1 MPVPA
6 ALIAEKPSYSRGPD
20 GKTPYGV
27 ASFQQQI
34 VDLHKST
41 LSSSMMASSAKSAFA
56 AAKDYYAADASHRQI
71 AVVRQDERAYRLA
84 QEKRQAEERQNLAKA
99 FKIEKGRF
107 EAEWAARI
115 EAVEADCVE
124 RERVLREVH
133 EIARADCEKGIE
145 RKVASLR
152 HRSSSYLLSMEDT
165 QEKLARM
172 HEYKAAGVAARAHR
186 MRDAEEAAFLRVKAS
201 QGTRPRQ
208 ECADTQASEMR
219 NLLQKCHSMR
229 VAVRRERAEA
239 YEVFKQKYRNL
250 EADLEHA
257 HKIEVSLGDTRH
269 EIGAVQS
276 HKSRSTTAS
285 TFRGTLKYESLA
297 GTKFDVPAVSTL
309 EPIEGFV
316 PLP

>member
-1 MPVPA
+1 MLQAYTLPLPPSLSRSLERPLAAAMPVPA

-41 LSSSMMASSAKSAFA
+41 LSSSMMASAAKSAFA

-84 QEKRQAEERQNLAKA
+84 QEKERQAEERQNLAKA

-172 HEYKAAGVAARAHR
+172 ATDLTAARLLVYRAVWEKDRGPSRITTEAAMAKAFVCKAAEWVTREALQIHGGYGY
-186 MRDAEEAAFLRVKAS
+186 AEEYEISRLYVDARVLS
-201 QGTRPRQ
+201 IFEG
-208 ECADTQASEMR
+208 ADETLCLKLIAR
-219 NLLQKCHSMR
+219 RLLS
-229 VAVRRERAEA
+229 
-239 YEVFKQKYRNL
+239 
-250 EADLEHA
+250 
-257 HKIEVSLGDTRH
+257 
-269 EIGAVQS
+269 
-276 HKSRSTTAS
+276 
-285 TFRGTLKYESLA
+285 
-297 GTKFDVPAVSTL
+297 
-309 EPIEGFV
+309 
-316 PLP
+316 